1 MEKRRFLELR
11 FLYEKEDAEEMRL
24 KQQIES
30 SIMKLQQSTNSSQN
44 DIAMMIQENH
54 RVQITNEEK
63 SVTLGN
69 IDRDTID
76 LGKSNQSKMWDLR
89 AQIAAIEHE
98 TSSLEQ
104 AGLNK

>member
-1 MEKRRFLELR
+1 MEKRRFLELK

-30 SIMKLQQSTNSSQN
+30 EIMKLQQATQSKQN
-44 DIAMMIQENH
+44 DIAMMVQENH
-54 RVQITNEEK
+54 RVQISNEEK
-63 SVTLGN
+63 SVTLGS

-76 LGKSNQSKMWDLR
+76 LGKANQSKMHSLR
-89 AQIAAIEHE
+89 TQIAAIEHE